1 MIDRIIGFS
10 VRNKFVISLFVIGII
25 AWGIYSASQLPL
37 DAVPDITNNQVQ
49 IITRAPILAPPEIEQ
64 YITIPIE
71 MAMANLPGVIEIRSI
86 SRFGLSVITVVFE
99 DDMDTYL
106 ARQLIMEQ
114 LQTVREEIP
123 KSFGDPEMAPI
134 STGLGEIYQ
143 YLLRPAPGYD
153 TVYSLMDLRTIND
166 WIVRRN
172 LAGIPGVIEINGWG
186 GYLKQ
191 YEVAVDPQRML
202 AVGVTLPQIFEALER
217 NNANTGGSYIEKH
230 HNMYFIRGLGTVK
243 TLSDIA
249 NIPIAQH
256 NGVPILV
263 KDIGE
268 VRYGYAPRYGA
279 ATYNGTGEIVIGIV
293 MMLKGENS
301 NLVTQRVRERIEQI
315 KKILPEGV
323 ILEPFLDRSEL
334 VERTVKTV
342 VTNLTEGALIVIFIL
357 FLLVGNLRA
366 SLIVAS
372 VIPLSM
378 LFALGMMNVFGVSAN
393 LMSLGAIDFGLIVD
407 GAVIIVEYI
416 LLVLVQQSGQTL
428 SRSELDNLVHQS
440 AYRIYRSA
448 FFGVLIILIVYL
460 PVWSLVG
467 IEGKMFR
474 PMAQTVSFALLGA
487 LLLSLTYVP
496 MMSAT
501 ILRIRTHSK
510 PTIADRIMNALRK
523 LYLPTLQLALRH
535 RLTVIAIAVI
545 LFLASLMLFL
555 RMGGE
560 FIPTLE
566 EGDLA
571 IQMVLPPGTALSE
584 TIKTSLRVQQLLK
597 ENFPEIEYIVAKI
610 GAAEIATDPMPLEV
624 ADMILNM
631 KPKEEWVSAKSR
643 TELFEKM
650 EELLTTHIPGASFDF
665 SQPIQIRFN
674 ELMTGIRQ
682 DIAVKIY
689 GEDLDTLA
697 LLADRIAALIQQIPG
712 AGDIRVDQMLGLPQ
726 ITVEYDRQRLARYGL
741 SIELLN
747 KLVQTAFAGTAT
759 GVVFENERRFD
770 LVVRFA
776 PEYRKDIQHVREL
789 AVPLPNGS
797 TIPLSELATIEYRKG
812 PMQIRRDAAK
822 RYIAIG
828 INARGRDIE
837 SLVEEI
843 QQRIEQQIPLPA
855 GYTVTFGG
863 QFENLRAARARL
875 AIAVPVALGLI
886 FVLLYFTFHSVKFAI
901 MIYTAIPLAAIGGVF
916 SLLLRD
922 MPFSISAGVGF
933 IALFGIAVLN
943 GIVLIAQFLH
953 LKEEGVEDIHER
965 ITKGALSRLR
975 PVLLTASVAALGF
988 LPMATST
995 SAGAEVQRPLATVV
1009 IGGLITST
1017 LLTLLVLPVLY
1028 SLFAEFRLS
1037 NLWKRKNAAT
1047 LNSLLIGVLIPLLAT
1062 TLLSEAK
1069 TQTQEIRT
1077 LTISQALQLAEERH
1091 PLLQIATF
1099 RIQQQQAALPS
1110 AFALPPLE
1118 LSYYT
1123 VGQGNLELESEF
1135 SLRQS
1140 FPFPL
1145 TALSQRSALAAA
1157 VRQEEFRYQ
1166 LQRLELRR
1174 AVRTAYAEFT
1184 FASDRLAL
1192 LTRLEQLGTAFYEAA
1207 EKRYQSGDAPLLER
1221 LSAKSALLFL
1231 QQQRQSAEAAFAR
1244 AHRQLQQ
1251 WLFINDSL
1259 ATAQARFHFPLPTI
1273 DTSQW
1278 RFHPQLRWEEQRI
1291 RVAEAQRSV
1300 ALSNY
1305 YPDFS
1310 IGYLRRTT
1318 DGVQGYR
1325 GVEFALNLPLWFWN
1339 PASQVSQANVAI
1351 HIAQQEYTYRQF
1363 QLYTRFQTA
1372 LQVFRQR
1379 QQQLREYETQ
1389 GLRIAQQLTATAERS
1404 YQQGEIDYLQYL
1416 QLLLQ
1421 ALRLEEQYLD
1431 ILRQYNRAV
1440 IDLLFVLGQ

>member
-10 VRNKFVISLFVIGII
+10 VRNKFVISIFVLGII
-25 AWGIYSASQLPL
+25 VWGIESASRLPL

-49 IITRAPILAPPEIEQ
+49 IITRAPVLAPPEIEQ
-64 YITIPIE
+64 YITFPIE
-71 MAMANLPGVIEIRSI
+71 IAMANLPGVIEIRSI

-106 ARQLIMEQ
+106 ARQLVMEQ
-114 LQTVREEIP
+114 LQTVQEEIP
-123 KSFGDPEMAPI
+123 QSFGNPEMAPI

-191 YEVAVDPQRML
+191 YEVAVNPQRML
-202 AVGVTLPQIFEALER
+202 SLGVTLPEIFEALEQ

-230 HNMYFIRGLGTVK
+230 HNMYFIRGLGTVS
-243 TLSDIA
+243 TLSDIE
-249 NIPIAQH
+249 NIVITER
-256 NGVPILV
+256 NGVPILIR
-263 KDIGE
+263 DIGE

-279 ATYNGTGEIVIGIV
+279 VTYNGKGEIVIGIV

-301 NLVTQRVRERIEQI
+301 NLVTQRVQERIEQI
-315 KKILPEGV
+315 KKMLPEGV

-334 VERTVKTV
+334 VARTVRTV
-342 VTNLTEGALIVIFIL
+342 ITNLTEGALIVIAVL
-357 FLLVGNLRA
+357 LLLVGNVRA
-366 SLIVAS
+366 GLIVAS

-378 LFALGMMNVFGVSAN
+378 LFALGMMRVFGVSAN

-416 LLVLVQQSGQTL
+416 LLVLTQKAHLSL
-428 SRSELDNLVHQS
+428 SRQELDQLVHQS

-496 MMSAT
+496 MISAAA
-501 ILRIRTHSK
+501 LRIRPRSK
-510 PTIADRIMNALRK
+510 PTIADRIMGFLRR
-523 LYLPTLQLALRH
+523 LYLPTLKFALRH
-535 RLTVIAIAVI
+535 RLTVLLIATT
-545 LFLASLMLFL
+545 LFGISLFLFL

-571 IQMVLPPGTALSE
+571 MQMVLPPGTALSE
-584 TIKTSLRVQQLLK
+584 TIETSLRVQQLLL
-597 ENFPEIEYIVAKI
+597 EHFPEIEYIVAKI
-610 GAAEIATDPMPLEV
+610 GTAEIATDPMPLEV

-631 KPKEEWVSAKSR
+631 KPKEEWVSAQSR
-643 TELFEKM
+643 TELFDKM

-665 SQPIQIRFN
+665 SQPIQLRFN

-689 GEDLDTLA
+689 GEDLDTLVS
-697 LLADRIAALIQQIPG
+697 LANRIAAIIQQVPG
-712 AGDIRVDQMLGLPQ
+712 AADIRVDQMLGLPQ
-726 ITVEYDRQRLARYGL
+726 ITVQYNRERLARYGI
-741 SIELLN
+741 SIDKLN
-747 KLVQTAFAGTAT
+747 RLVQTAFAGTTA

-770 LVVRFA
+770 LVVRLA
-776 PEYRKDIQHVREL
+776 PEYRRDIQDVRNL
-789 AVPLPNGS
+789 VVPLPNGS
-797 TIPLSELATIEYRKG
+797 TVPLSELATIEYQSG

-828 INARGRDIE
+828 VNARGRDIE

-843 QQRIEQQIPLPA
+843 QQQIEQKIALPA
-855 GYTVTFGG
+855 GYSVTFGG

-886 FVLLYFTFHSVKFAI
+886 FVLLYFTFHSVKLAV

-943 GIVLIAQFLH
+943 GIVLIAQFLR
-953 LKEEGVEDIHER
+953 LQEEGVTDLHER
-965 ITKGALSRLR
+965 IVQGALSRLR
-975 PVLLTASVAALGF
+975 PVILTASVAALGF

-1028 SLFAEFRLS
+1028 SLFAEFRLA
-1037 NLWKRKNAAT
+1037 NLWKRVKATGNAAV
-1047 LNSLLIGVLIPLLAT
+1047 LLIMLGLT
-1062 TLLSEAK
+1062 TNTIAA
-1069 TQTQEIRT
+1069 QQPQVRT
-1077 LTISQALQLAEERH
+1077 ITLEQALEIAEQRH
-1091 PLLQIATF
+1091 PDFQIAAL
-1099 RIQQQQAALPS
+1099 QVDQQQALLPS
-1110 AFALPPLE
+1110 AFTLPPLE
-1118 LSYYT
+1118 IGYYR
-1123 VGQGNLELESEF
+1123 VGQAGELLESEW
-1135 SLRQS
+1135 SLRQML
-1140 FPFPL
+1140 PFPL
-1145 TALSQRSALAAA
+1145 AYNNRYAALQSRVQWQEIAA
-1157 VRQEEFRYQ
+1157 Q
-1166 LQRLELRR
+1166 LRRIELRK
-1174 AVRTAYAEFT
+1174 AVRTAYTELS
-1184 FASDRLAL
+1184 FATDRLRL
-1192 LTRLEQLGTAFYEAA
+1192 LQRLEQLGTAFFEAA
-1207 EKRYQSGDAPLLER
+1207 QKRYQQGDSPLLEK
-1221 LSAKSALLFL
+1221 LSAESALLFL
-1231 QQQRQSAEAAFAR
+1231 QQEKQSAQIALYEA
-1244 AHRQLQQ
+1244 HQQLQQ
-1251 WLFINDSL
+1251 WLYTTDSL
-1259 ATAQARFHFPLPTI
+1259 VISDSLFRFPSARF
-1273 DTSQW
+1273 DTALW
-1278 RFHPQLRWEEQRI
+1278 RTHPQLQLVTQQI
-1291 RVAEAQRSV
+1291 RVAEAQKSL
-1300 ALSNY
+1300 AISKY
-1305 YPDFS
+1305 YPDLS
-1310 IGYLRRTT
+1310 IGYLDRTA
-1318 DGVQGYR
+1318 DGIAGYR
-1325 GVEFALNLPLWFWN
+1325 GIELGVSLPLWFWS
-1339 PASQVSQANVAI
+1339 PASAVASTT
-1351 HIAQQEYTYRQF
+1351 IAIDIARQQYQKQQF
-1363 QLYTRFQTA
+1363 QLHTQLQTA
-1372 LQVFRQR
+1372 FSTFQQR
-1379 QQQLREYETQ
+1379 KQQLKLYEQ
-1389 GLRIAQQLTATAERS
+1389 RGLTIAQALIHTAERS
-1404 YQQGEIDYLQYL
+1404 YQRGEIDYLQYL

-1421 ALRLEEQYLD
+1421 ALRLQEQYLNL
-1431 ILRQYNRAV
+1431 LRQYNLSV
-1440 IDLLFVLGQ
+1440 VDLLFVLGQ

>member
-10 VRNKFVISLFVIGII
+10 VRNKFVISIFVIGII
-25 AWGIYSASQLPL
+25 VWGVESASRLPL

-64 YITIPIE
+64 YITFPIE
-71 MAMANLPGVIEIRSI
+71 IAMANLPGVIEIRSV

-106 ARQLIMEQ
+106 ARQLVMEQ
-114 LQTVREEIP
+114 LQIVREEIP
-123 KSFGDPEMAPI
+123 QSFGNPEMAPI
-134 STGLGEIYQ
+134 TTGLGEIYQ

-191 YEVAVDPQRML
+191 YEVAVNPQRML
-202 AVGVTLPQIFEALER
+202 SLGVTLPEIFQALEE

-230 HNMYFIRGLGTVK
+230 HNMYFIRGLGIVTE
-243 TLSDIA
+243 LSDIE
-249 NIPIAQH
+249 NIVITER

-263 KDIGE
+263 RDIGE

-279 ATYNGTGEIVIGIV
+279 VTYNGEGEIVIGIV
-293 MMLKGENS
+293 LMLKGENS
-301 NLVTQRVRERIEQI
+301 NLVTQRVRERIEEI
-315 KKILPEGV
+315 KKILPEGI

-334 VERTVKTV
+334 VARTVRTII
-342 VTNLTEGALIVIFIL
+342 TNLTEGALIVIFVL
-357 FLLVGNLRA
+357 LLLVGNVRA
-366 SLIVAS
+366 GLIVAS

-378 LFALGMMNVFGVSAN
+378 LFALGMMRVFGVSAN

-416 LLVLVQQSGQTL
+416 LLVLTQKAHLSL
-428 SRSELDNLVHQS
+428 SRQELDQLVHQS

-496 MMSAT
+496 MISAAA
-501 ILRIRTHSK
+501 LRVRPRSK
-510 PTIADRIMNALRK
+510 PPLADRIMDFLRR
-523 LYLPTLQLALRH
+523 LYLPTLKMALRH
-535 RLTVIAIAVI
+535 RLTVLLIALT
-545 LFLASLMLFL
+545 LFGISLVLFL

-571 IQMVLPPGTALSE
+571 MQMVLPPGTALSE
-584 TIKTSLRVQQLLK
+584 TIETSLRVQRLLL
-597 ENFPEIEYIVAKI
+597 EHFPEIEHIVAKI
-610 GAAEIATDPMPLEV
+610 GTAEIPTDPMPLEI

-631 KPKEEWVSAKSR
+631 KPKEEWVSAQSR
-643 TELFEKM
+643 TELFNKM

-665 SQPIQIRFN
+665 SQPVQLRFN

-697 LLADRIAALIQQIPG
+697 QLANRIATVIQQIPG
-712 AGDIRVDQMLGLPQ
+712 AGDVRVDQMLGLPQ
-726 ITVEYDRQRLARYGL
+726 ITVQYNRERLARYGV
-741 SIELLN
+741 SIEMLN
-747 KLVQTAFAGTAT
+747 RLVQTAFAGTAT

-770 LVVRFA
+770 LVVRLA
-776 PEYRKDIQHVREL
+776 PEYRRDIRDVRNL
-789 AVPLPNGS
+789 VVPLPNGS
-797 TIPLSELATIEYRKG
+797 TIPLSELASIEYRSG

-822 RYIAIG
+822 RYVAIG
-828 INARGRDIE
+828 VNARGRDIE
-837 SLVEEI
+837 SLVEEM
-843 QQRIEQQIPLPA
+843 QQKIEQQVPLPP
-855 GYTVTFGG
+855 GYSIKFGG

-886 FVLLYFTFHSVKFAI
+886 FVLLYFTFHSVKLAI

-943 GIVLIAQFLH
+943 GIVLIAQFLR
-953 LKEEGVEDIHER
+953 LKEEGVTDLHER
-965 ITKGALSRLR
+965 IVRGALSRLR

-1017 LLTLLVLPVLY
+1017 LLTLVVLPVLY
-1028 SLFAEFRLS
+1028 SLFAEFRFS
-1037 NLWKRKNAAT
+1037 DFWKQMRQTGSAAAFLIATVTAAFAVHTGNAQQPQIRHIT
-1047 LNSLLIGVLIPLLAT
+1047 L
-1062 TLLSEAK
+1062 E
-1069 TQTQEIRT
+1069 
-1077 LTISQALQLAEERH
+1077 QALRIAEQRH
-1091 PLLQIATF
+1091 PDLQIANLQVAQ
-1099 RIQQQQAALPS
+1099 RRSLLPS
-1110 AFALPPLE
+1110 AFTLPPLE
-1118 LSYYT
+1118 IGYYR
-1123 VGQGNLELESEF
+1123 VGQTGAILESEW
-1135 SLRQS
+1135 SLRQTL
-1140 FPFPL
+1140 PFPL
-1145 TALSQRSALAAA
+1145 AYNNQYAALRSELQWQEIAAQLRRIELRKA
-1157 VRQEEFRYQ
+1157 VRS
-1166 LQRLELRR
+1166 
-1174 AVRTAYAEFT
+1174 AYAEFA
-1184 FASDRLAL
+1184 FASDRLRL
-1192 LTRLEQLGTAFYEAA
+1192 LQRLEKLGEAFLEAA
-1207 EKRYQSGDAPLLER
+1207 RKRYQQGDTPLLEV
-1221 LSAKSALLFL
+1221 LSAESTLLFF
-1231 QQQRQSAEAAFAR
+1231 QQERQSAQVELYQ

-1251 WLFINDSL
+1251 WLYTSDSL
-1259 ATAQARFHFPLPTI
+1259 VTRDSLFRFPITRLDTAV
-1273 DTSQW
+1273 W
-1278 RFHPQLRWEEQRI
+1278 RLHPQLRLIAQQV
-1291 RVAEAQRSV
+1291 RVAEAQKSV
-1300 ALSNY
+1300 AMTTY
-1305 YPDFS
+1305 YPDLS
-1310 IGYLRRTT
+1310 IGYLDRTA
-1318 DGVQGYR
+1318 DGIPGYR
-1325 GVEFALNLPLWFWN
+1325 GIELGVSIPLWFWS
-1339 PASQVSQANVAI
+1339 PASAVASASI
-1351 HIAQQEYTYRQF
+1351 AIDIAQQEYQKQQF
-1363 QLYTRFQTA
+1363 QLYTQLQAAFLAFQ
-1372 LQVFRQR
+1372 QR
-1379 QQQLREYETQ
+1379 KQQLESYERQ
-1389 GLRIAQQLTATAERS
+1389 GLTVAQRLIHTAERS
-1404 YQQGEIDYLQYL
+1404 YQRGEIDYLQYL
-1416 QLLLQ
+1416 QLLFQ
-1421 ALRLEEQYLD
+1421 ALRLQEQYLN
-1431 ILRQYNRAV
+1431 ILQQYNFSV